1 MEDQQN
7 SSSGGSRTSE
17 NCRHGHQWSNTL
29 FNNLNKALSRMS
41 KSKLCPG
48 KKLPYHMVFEDWSLD
63 CVRFSLKD
71 RPDLGSHILLVIHC
85 ETDTPQLAILVAIHQ
100 DDIENKTICKKYRKD
115 EIIVVRGDYIFV
127 PHSVYNSNIYSTNAA
142 IRLSQAANALS
153 KYLRMLSKPDGDP
166 FLSRKDR

>member
-71 RPDLGSHILLVIHC
+71 RPDLGSHILLVKMTLKIKRYAKNIERMRLLLFE
-85 ETDTPQLAILVAIHQ
+85 ETISLCHTQY
-100 DDIENKTICKKYRKD
+100 TIATF
-115 EIIVVRGDYIFV
+115 IV
-127 PHSVYNSNIYSTNAA
+127 
-142 IRLSQAANALS
+142 L
-153 KYLRMLSKPDGDP
+153 MLQ
-166 FLSRKDR
+166 